1 MIWGKKEC
9 GLRGKKVFYRQG
21 ILQGKV
27 RQNLRKVFGKVSE
40 KVTNLCTEAA
50 TRFRW
55 GIFMQMNILAILV
68 LEATQKSSLEATQ

>member
-1 MIWGKKEC
+1 MISLILTSLVSDLGEKGMW
-9 GLRGKKVFYRQG
+9 LARKKVFYRQG

-50 TRFRW
+50 TTFR
-55 GIFMQMNILAILV
+55 
-68 LEATQKSSLEATQ
+68 